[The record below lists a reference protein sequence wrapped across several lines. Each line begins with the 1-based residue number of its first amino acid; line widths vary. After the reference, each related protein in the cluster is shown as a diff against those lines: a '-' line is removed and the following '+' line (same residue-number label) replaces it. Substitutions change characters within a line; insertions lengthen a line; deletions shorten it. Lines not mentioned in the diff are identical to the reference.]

1 MRSATVLFALAFAA
15 TSCSPEQEATGSVN
29 KCATDLFSS
38 YNPKVMDQCVAVCK
52 KCDHG
57 ITSTCTTSCTLK
69 GAH

>member
-1 MRSATVLFALAFAA
+1 MRRVTVLLTLAIVVA
-15 TSCSPEQEATGSVN
+15 SCSPKEEGTGSVN

-38 YNPKVMDQCVAVCK
+38 YNPKVMDQCVAVCR

-57 ITSTCTTSCTLK
+57 ITSTCTKSCTLK